1 MSWFSAFTKRKT
13 ASVARERLQILLTHD
28 RGSGGQPDLIP
39 VLREEVLAVVAKHF
53 AIDPDKVQVK
63 IERGKSVS
71 LLEIDIEIPGL
82 AGDRMPARRDQRD
95 VPVEAMKMAATAA
108 ARKSAGPATR
118 LATPKPA

>member
-108 ARKSAGPATR
+108 ARKSASPATR

>member
-1 MSWFSAFTKRKT
+1 MSWFSLFAKPRT

-28 RGSGGQPDLIP
+28 RGTGGQPDLIP

-53 AIDPDKVQVK
+53 AIEPDKVQVK

-82 AGDRMPARRDQRD
+82 TGERLPPRRDMRD
-95 VPVEAMKMAATAA
+95 VPVEAMQLA
-108 ARKSAGPATR
+108 ARLGRKGARQQAAKSA
-118 LATPKPA
+118 

>member
-1 MSWFSAFTKRKT
+1 MNWFSAFTKRRT

-53 AIDPDKVQVK
+53 AIEPDRVQVK

-82 AGDRMPARRDQRD
+82 CGDRMPPRRDQRD
-95 VPVEAMKMAATAA
+95 VPVEAMQLAAAAATRKAKPAA
-108 ARKSAGPATR
+108 AT
-118 LATPKPA
+118 KPA